1 MNTTQHVAN
10 TATTPFAAD
19 SAAPLSAWELAR
31 KRTNDYLK
39 LHRLADATRE
49 QVLTRVSQQLL
60 DTTTVN
66 PSELIALFI
75 EKAQQELAA
84 LSANGAACCQC
95 SKTAE
100 KEKPENRMKTGPRV
114 ERSSIRVAPLKSI
127 ELLPSI
133 VRVSQH

>member
-1 MNTTQHVAN
+1 MNTTQHFAN
-10 TATTPFAAD
+10 TTTTPFAAD

-39 LHRLADATRE
+39 LHRLNDDTRE
-49 QVLTRVSQQLL
+49 KILTRVSQHLL
-60 DTTTVN
+60 NTTTVN

-84 LSANGAACCQC
+84 LSTNGTACCQR
-95 SKTAE
+95 SKTAD
-100 KEKPENRMKTGPRV
+100 KPENRIKTGPRV

-127 ELLPSI
+127 ELLSSI
-133 VRVSQH
+133 TRVSHH

>member
-1 MNTTQHVAN
+1 MNTTQHFAN

-49 QVLTRVSQQLL
+49 QVLANVSQHLL
-60 DTTTVN
+60 NTTTVS

-84 LSANGAACCQC
+84 LSANGTACCQC

-100 KEKPENRMKTGPRV
+100 KPENRTNTGPRV

-127 ELLPSI
+127 EILPSI
-133 VRVSQH
+133 TRVSHH